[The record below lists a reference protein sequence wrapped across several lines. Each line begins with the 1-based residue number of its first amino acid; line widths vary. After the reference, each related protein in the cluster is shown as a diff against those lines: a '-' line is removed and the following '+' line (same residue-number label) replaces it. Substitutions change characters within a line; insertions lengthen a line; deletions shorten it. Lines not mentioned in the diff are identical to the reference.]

1 MAGPPP
7 QAPPHKGEGNVD
19 RPLAGIRVLD
29 LTQFLSGPYA
39 TQILADLGADIIK
52 LEPPQ
57 GDPIRVV
64 PPHFVGEDSVYF
76 LCINRNKR
84 CVAVDMKVEAG
95 RELVK
100 RLALSCDI
108 VMENFRPG
116 VLERLGLSGEALRKE
131 KPALIWCS
139 ISGFGQDGPYR
150 NKPAYDMIVQALSG
164 GMSLTG
170 ETGGA
175 PVRAGIPI
183 GDIAAGLYA
192 GIAVLAAL
200 NRRHQTG
207 LGDAI
212 DISMLDC
219 QTAMLSYQAAYH
231 LHSGVVPGRQGR
243 GHESIPTYRSFE
255 AKDGIHIV
263 ITANTER
270 MWQGLARALGHQEWL
285 ADPRFITNKERL
297 ANKQALWPMLEAAFR
312 ARNADEWL
320 PILEAEEIPVG
331 VVNTLDRVM
340 RDPQIRHRNM
350 VLELESEDGRK
361 ARVTGNPM
369 KFRDTAPEAT
379 IYPHALG
386 ADTAAVLKDVLELT
400 QEEIAELVRAKAVIA
415 RDLEQS

>member
-1 MAGPPP
+1 MAGSD
-7 QAPPHKGEGNVD
+7 AKD
-19 RPLAGIRVLD
+19 RPLSGVRVLD

-39 TQILADLGADIIK
+39 TQMFADLGADIIK

-64 PPHFVGEDSVYF
+64 PPHFVGEDSVYY

-84 CVAVDMKVEAG
+84 CVAVDMKMDAG
-95 RELVK
+95 RDLVK
-100 RLALSCDI
+100 RLALASDI

-116 VLERLGLSGEALRKE
+116 VLDRLGLSVDALRAQ

-183 GDIAAGLYA
+183 GDLAAGLYA
-192 GIAVLAAL
+192 SVATLAAL
-200 NRRHQTG
+200 NRRHRTG
-207 LGDAI
+207 LGDTI

-219 QTAMLSYQAAYH
+219 QAAMLCYQAAYH
-231 LHSGVVPGRQGR
+231 MHSGIVPGRQGR

-270 MWQGLARALGHQEWL
+270 MWQGLTRALGHEEWL
-285 ADPRFITNKERL
+285 ADPRFTTNRERL
-297 ANKQALWPMLEAAFR
+297 ANKHALWPMLEEAFR
-312 ARNADEWL
+312 ARDADEWI
-320 PILEAEEIPVG
+320 PILEREEIPVG
-331 VVNTLDRVM
+331 VVNTLDRVVA
-340 RDPQIRHRNM
+340 DPQINHRNM
-350 VLELESEDGRK
+350 VLELASRDGRA

-369 KFRDTAPEAT
+369 KFKDAAPEEKN
-379 IYPHALG
+379 YPRALG
-386 ADTAAVLKDVLELT
+386 ADTAAVLKDVLDLSP
-400 QEEIAELVRAKAVIA
+400 EEIAELVRGKAVIA
-415 RDLEQS
+415 RNSTGD

>member
-1 MAGPPP
+1 
-7 QAPPHKGEGNVD
+7 
-19 RPLAGIRVLD
+19 
-29 LTQFLSGPYA
+29 
-39 TQILADLGADIIK
+39 
-52 LEPPQ
+52 
-57 GDPIRVV
+57 
-64 PPHFVGEDSVYF
+64 
-76 LCINRNKR
+76 
-84 CVAVDMKVEAG
+84 MKVGAG
-95 RELVK
+95 RDLVK

-116 VLERLGLSGEALRKE
+116 VLERLGLSVEALRKE
-131 KPALIWCS
+131 KPSLIWCS

-170 ETGGA
+170 EAGGA

-183 GDIAAGLYA
+183 GDLAAGLYA

-207 LGDAI
+207 LGDSI

-219 QTAMLSYQAAYH
+219 QAAMLCYQAAYYM
-231 LHSGVVPGRQGR
+231 HSGVVPGRQGR

-270 MWQGLARALGHQEWL
+270 MWQGLARALGHDEWL
-285 ADPRFITNKERL
+285 ADARFATNSERL
-297 ANKQALWPMLEAAFR
+297 KHKHTLWPMLEEAFR
-312 ARNADEWL
+312 ARTADEWI

-340 RDPQIRHRNM
+340 KDPQLRHRNM
-350 VLELESEDGRK
+350 VLDLQSSDGRK
-361 ARVTGNPM
+361 ASVTGNPM
-369 KFRDTAPEAT
+369 KFTDAAPEGRA
-379 IYPHALG
+379 YPPGLG
-386 ADTAAVLKDVLELT
+386 AHTAAVLKDVLDLST
-400 QEEIAELVRAKAVIA
+400 DDIAELLRANAVIA
-415 RDLEQS
+415 RDFDGA

>member
-1 MAGPPP
+1 MNDKPG
-7 QAPPHKGEGNVD
+7 
-19 RPLAGIRVLD
+19 RPLSGVRVLD

-52 LEPPQ
+52 LEPPG
-57 GDPIRVV
+57 GDPIRAV

-84 CVAVDMKVEAG
+84 SVAVDMKQEAG
-95 RELVK
+95 RALVK
-100 RLALSCDI
+100 SLALACDI

-116 VLERLGLSGEALRKE
+116 VLERLGLSADAIRKE

-170 ETGGA
+170 EPGGP
-175 PVRAGIPI
+175 PVRAGIPL

-192 GIAVLAAL
+192 SVAVLAAL

-219 QTAMLSYQAAYH
+219 QAAMLCYQAAYYM
-231 LHSGVVPGRQGR
+231 HSGVVPGPQGR

-270 MWQGLARALGHQEWL
+270 MWQGLARTLGHEEWVS
-285 ADPRFITNKERL
+285 DPRFTTNRERL
-297 ANKQALWPMLEAAFR
+297 ANKLVLWPLLEEAFR
-312 ARNADEWL
+312 MRNADEWVAL
-320 PILEAEEIPVG
+320 LEREEIPVG

-340 RDPQIRHRNM
+340 KDPQIRHRNM
-350 VLELESEDGRK
+350 VIDLQSDDGRK
-361 ARVTGNPM
+361 ASVTGNPM
-369 KFRDTAPEAT
+369 KFKDTTPEAQDF
-379 IYPHALG
+379 PRALG
-386 ADTAAVLKDVLELT
+386 ADTAAVLKDVLNLPPEK
-400 QEEIAELVRAKAVIA
+400 IAELMRSKAIIAKDFAS
-415 RDLEQS
+415 D

>member
-1 MAGPPP
+1 MDDA
-7 QAPPHKGEGNVD
+7 HTND
-19 RPLAGIRVLD
+19 RPLSGVRVLD

-39 TQILADLGADIIK
+39 TQIFADLGADIVK
-52 LEPPQ
+52 LEPPG

-64 PPHFVGEDSVYF
+64 PPHFVGEDSVYY

-84 CVAVDMKVEAG
+84 CVAVDMKIEAG

-100 RLALSCDI
+100 KLALSCDI

-116 VLERLGLSGEALRKE
+116 VLDRLGLSADALRKE
-131 KPALIWCS
+131 KPSLIWCS

-170 ETGGA
+170 ESAGA

-192 GIAVLAAL
+192 GIATLAAL
-200 NRRHQTG
+200 NRRHRTG
-207 LGDAI
+207 LGDSI

-219 QTAMLSYQAAYH
+219 QAAMLCYQAAYYM
-231 LHSGVVPGRQGR
+231 HSGVVPGRQGR

-270 MWQGLARALGHQEWL
+270 MWQSLARALQHDEWL
-285 ADPRFITNKERL
+285 SDPRFTTNKERL
-297 ANKQALWPMLEAAFR
+297 ANRHALWPMLEEAFR
-312 ARNADEWL
+312 TRNADEWI
-320 PILEAEEIPVG
+320 PILEREEIPVG

-340 RDPQIRHRNM
+340 KDPQIRHRNM
-350 VLELESEDGRK
+350 VLDLDSGDGRK
-361 ARVTGNPM
+361 ASVTGNPM
-369 KFRDTAPEAT
+369 KFKDAAPEAQD
-379 IYPHALG
+379 YPRALG
-386 ADTAAVLKDVLELT
+386 ADTAAVLKDVLDLSRD
-400 QEEIAELVRAKAVIA
+400 EIAELVRSKAVIA
-415 RDLEQS
+415 RDFAGD

>member
-1 MAGPPP
+1 MAVPPP
-7 QAPPHKGEGNVD
+7 LSGNLD
-19 RPLAGIRVLD
+19 RPLSGIRVLD

-39 TQILADLGADIIK
+39 TQMLADLGAEIIK

-64 PPHFVGEDSVYF
+64 PPHFVGEDSVYY

-84 CVAVDMKVEAG
+84 CVAVDMKLDAG
-95 RELVK
+95 RALVK
-100 RLALSCDI
+100 RLALASDI

-116 VLERLGLSGEALRKE
+116 VLERLGLSAETLRKE
-131 KPALIWCS
+131 KSSLIWCS

-183 GDIAAGLYA
+183 GDLAAGLYA
-192 GIAVLAAL
+192 SVATLAAL
-200 NRRHQTG
+200 NRRHRTG
-207 LGDAI
+207 LGDTI

-219 QTAMLSYQAAYH
+219 QAAMLSYQAAYYM
-231 LHSGVVPGRQGR
+231 HSGVVPGRQGR

-270 MWQGLARALGHQEWL
+270 MWQGLARALGHAEWL
-285 ADPRFITNKERL
+285 SDSRFATNKERL
-297 ANKQALWPMLEAAFR
+297 GNKAALVPMLEEAFR
-312 ARNADEWL
+312 ARNAEEWI
-320 PILEAEEIPVG
+320 PILEGEEIAVG
-331 VVNTLDRVM
+331 VVNTLDRAM
-340 RDPQIRHRNM
+340 NDPQIRHRQM
-350 VLELESEDGRK
+350 VLDLQSDEGRK

-369 KFRDTAPEAT
+369 KFKDTPPEEHH
-379 IYPHALG
+379 YPGALG
-386 ADTAAVLKDVLELT
+386 AETAAVLRDVLDLSP
-400 QEEIAELVRAKAVIA
+400 QDIAELVESKTVIA
-415 RDLEQS
+415 KDA